1 MAQSVVMPQSM
12 VPMLGWIMPEPL
24 AMAPMVT
31 VLPPSS
37 TVTAISFTF
46 SVGGED
52 GVGGVQGGL
61 GGVRQSGDQGGN
73 PLLNGLDVQLHTDD
87 AGGGRRRSPGA
98 AGRWLAAAGLGT
110 SAGRSPC
117 PWGRRRW
124 RCRCQK

>member
-37 TVTAISFTF
+37 TVTGDLLHLQ
-46 SVGGED
+46 VGGED

-61 GGVRQSGDQGGN
+61 GGVRQSGDQEGT
-73 PLLNGLDVQLHTDD
+73 PSQW
-87 AGGGRRRSPGA
+87 PGC
-98 AGRWLAAAGLGT
+98 
-110 SAGRSPC
+110 SAPHR
-117 PWGRRRW
+117 
-124 RCRCQK
+124 